1 MVNVLSNFNIIMCHA
16 FIHDKDLMSPLL
28 NFDVNSLVDEND
40 VTTTPT
46 M

>member
-1 MVNVLSNFNIIMCHA
+1 MFHA
-16 FIHDKDLMSPLL
+16 FIHDKDFMSPLL
-28 NFDVNSLVDEND
+28 NFDVDSLVDEND